1 MEYLGI
7 LLLVLGFVLI
17 GIEMVLPGFG
27 APGISGIVSLTA
39 AVLIIAATVEQ
50 GLMMT
55 VAIIVLAAI
64 MMTIIMGLLSS
75 KKVKAP
81 IVLEAELK
89 PNDALLDSKDLEYLV
104 GKEGRA
110 TTDLKPVGKG
120 SFDGILLDV
129 RSESAY
135 LSKGTAV
142 RISRIHENSIM
153 VQEMK

>member
-39 AVLIIAATVEQ
+39 AVLIIADTVEQ

-104 GKEGRA
+104 GKVGKA
-110 TTDLKPVGKG
+110 STDLKPVGKG

-129 RSESAY
+129 RSECAY
-135 LSKGTAV
+135 LSKDTDI
-142 RISRIHENSIM
+142 RISKIHENSIM
-153 VQEMK
+153 VQEIK

>member
-1 MEYLGI
+1 MDYLGI
-7 LLLVLGFVLI
+7 FLLILGFVLI

-27 APGISGIVSLTA
+27 APGISGIVSLITA
-39 AVLIIAATVEQ
+39 VIMICDTVEQ

-64 MMTIIMGLLSS
+64 MLTVIMGLLSS
-75 KKVKAP
+75 KKVKTP
-81 IVLEAELK
+81 IVLEAELN
-89 PNDALLDSKDLEYLV
+89 PSDAMLDSKDLEYLIGKV
-104 GKEGRA
+104 GKA

-135 LSKGTAV
+135 LGKDSDI
-142 RISRIHENSIM
+142 RISRIHENSII
-153 VQEMK
+153 VQEIK

>member
-27 APGISGIVSLTA
+27 APGLSGIISLAA
-39 AVLIIAATVEQ
+39 AVIIIADTVEQ

-64 MMTIIMGLLSS
+64 MLTIIMGLLSS

-104 GKEGRA
+104 GKVGTA
-110 TTDLKPVGKG
+110 STDLKPVGKG

-135 LSKGTAV
+135 LSKDTAI
-142 RISRIHENSIM
+142 RISKIHENNIM
-153 VQEMK
+153 VQEIK